1 MKNQEFHIAII
12 GAGVAGMTAAWRL
25 QAAGISCKLYD
36 KSRGVG
42 GRLATRRTREGVRFD
57 HGAQYFTARSSEF
70 QRALKSTP
78 WAGQVEPWTIDT
90 SIGADGYVGAPT
102 MKSPLK
108 EAARSLDIQL
118 NAKVSRIERIGSKW
132 RLSGEGLETPQDADI
147 VIISAPAPQAY
158 ALVPFSDHLQANL
171 SAVKYEPCWA
181 LMVAFAQADNTSP
194 MTLAPKNGVFSW
206 IAKNS
211 SKPGRDKSPESWV
224 AHAGPIWSEE
234 HLECDKEDVAERLL
248 PHLLAQ
254 IGAERTPIYV
264 STHRWRYARVA
275 EPAKKPFLTDETK
288 TVFVIGDGC
297 LGPRVEC
304 AFESGNKAADHIL
317 QLPKK

>member
-70 QRALKSTP
+70 KRALESTP
-78 WAGQVEPWTIDT
+78 WAGQVEPWTIDA

-118 NAKVSRIERIGSKW
+118 NATVSRIERIGSKW

-181 LMVAFAQADNTSP
+181 LMVA
-194 MTLAPKNGVFSW
+194 
-206 IAKNS
+206 S

-317 QLPKK
+317 QLPKNKTGHA

>member
-1 MKNQEFHIAII
+1 MKNQEFNIAII

-25 QAAGISCKLYD
+25 QAEGISCKLYD

-42 GRLATRRTREGVRFD
+42 GRLATRRTREGLRFD

-70 QRALKSTP
+70 QRALESPP
-78 WAGQVEPWTIDT
+78 WAGQVEPWTLDA
-90 SIGADGYVGAPT
+90 SIGADGYVGTPT

-158 ALVPFSDHLQANL
+158 ALVPFSDHLQADL
-171 SAVKYEPCWA
+171 SGVKYEPCWA
-181 LMVAFAQADNTSP
+181 LMVAFAQANNASP
-194 MTLAPKNGVFSW
+194 VALAPKDGVFSW

-211 SKPGRDKSPESWV
+211 SKPGRNERPESWV
-224 AHAGPIWSEE
+224 AHASSTWSEE
-234 HLECDKEDVAERLL
+234 HLELDKEDIAERLL
-248 PHLLAQ
+248 PHLLAK
-254 IGAERTPIYV
+254 IGAERTPTYI
-264 STHRWRYARVA
+264 SAHRWRYARVA
-275 EPAKKPFLTDETK
+275 EPANKPFLADETQ

-297 LGPRVEC
+297 LGARIEC

-317 QLPKK
+317 QLLKK